1 MEGEKQEFCTIRPF
15 SYILGNMYC
24 TNCGHEIGREDNY
37 CSYCGIGI
45 KEGSTPKSQVAAGLL
60 AFFLGFF
67 GIHNFYLGYKGKAIA
82 QLLITISGFLIL
94 IVGIAT
100 FDIAVMLTMTAA
112 TIVLWL
118 SVWVWAIIESILVF
132 AGKICSYN
140 GDELR

>member
-1 MEGEKQEFCTIRPF
+1 M
-15 SYILGNMYC
+15 
-24 TNCGHEIGREDNY
+24 
-37 CSYCGIGI
+37 
-45 KEGSTPKSQVAAGLL
+45 AAGLL

-94 IVGIAT
+94 IAGIAT

-112 TIVLWL
+112 AIVLWL